1 MKKLLSLIVFVLIS
15 TMFLS
20 TNTYAQNNQELAR
33 KMIQHLHRYIH
44 LNGDAQSS
52 NLDAIR
58 IRTRAQ
64 SRLRLQDG
72 SCGCSEFVDAD
83 GDGKCDNC
91 DENAVQTRTRT
102 KSGKKSRNKGGK

>member
-1 MKKLLSLIVFVLIS
+1 MKKLLSLIVFVMIS

-20 TNTYAQNNQELAR
+20 SNTYAQNHQEWAQN
-33 KMIQHLHRYIH
+33 MIQHLHRYIH
-44 LNGDAQSS
+44 LNGDVQSS
-52 NLDAIR
+52 NVDAIKT
-58 IRTRAQ
+58 RTRTQ

-72 SCGCSEFVDAD
+72 SCGCSGFVDED

-91 DENAVQTRTRT
+91 GENAVQTRTRI